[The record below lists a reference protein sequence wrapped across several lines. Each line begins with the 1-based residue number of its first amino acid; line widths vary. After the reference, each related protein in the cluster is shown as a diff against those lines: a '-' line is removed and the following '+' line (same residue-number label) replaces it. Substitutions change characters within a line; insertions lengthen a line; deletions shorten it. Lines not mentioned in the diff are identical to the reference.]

1 MIIYNDTSC
10 TTDQCKRDYLKAKFS
25 SYRKSFDG
33 AGKKVLG
40 IYNMVHYEKMGDKI
54 LTPLLEFGVSE
65 DYGYLSY
72 REYDGG
78 AIYNVSSDGFPDI
91 SLSCFINSIGDIEKV
106 IGCYRR

>member
-1 MIIYNDTSC
+1 
-10 TTDQCKRDYLKAKFS
+10 
-25 SYRKSFDG
+25 
-33 AGKKVLG
+33 
-40 IYNMVHYEKMGDKI
+40 MVHYEKMGDKI

-78 AIYNVSSDGFPDI
+78 AIYNVRIDGFPDI